1 MLLYFIFLKKSIH
14 VFRNVLLNLPFKI
27 VCKLKDIHDV
37 FGLSDM
43 PYIERSADGKI
54 IGLRTIAGSNLTEA
68 KSLTDDEILDF
79 LKDNLDNKFLNSLL
93 VHSDAGLIRLLEDLI
108 NLLTKKN
115 IILFTELPE
124 KAQEKII
131 EREQIREKISS
142 QNIIVEDIL

>member
-1 MLLYFIFLKKSIH
+1 
-14 VFRNVLLNLPFKI
+14 
-27 VCKLKDIHDV
+27 
-37 FGLSDM
+37 M

-54 IGLRTIAGSNLTEA
+54 IGLRTVAGPNSTEI
-68 KSLTDDEILDF
+68 KSLKDDEVLDF
-79 LKDNLDNKFLNSLL
+79 LKDNLDNKFLESLL
-93 VHSDAGLIRLLEDLI
+93 AHSDAGLIRLVEDLI

>member
-1 MLLYFIFLKKSIH
+1 
-14 VFRNVLLNLPFKI
+14 
-27 VCKLKDIHDV
+27 
-37 FGLSDM
+37 M

-54 IGLRTIAGSNLTEA
+54 IGLRTIAGPNLTET
-68 KSLTDDEILDF
+68 KSLTDNEILEF
-79 LKDNLDNKFLNSLL
+79 LKNNLDNKFLNSLL

>member
-1 MLLYFIFLKKSIH
+1 
-14 VFRNVLLNLPFKI
+14 
-27 VCKLKDIHDV
+27 
-37 FGLSDM
+37 M

-54 IGLRTIAGSNLTEA
+54 IGLRTVDSPNSTEI

-79 LKDNLDNKFLNSLL
+79 LKDNMDNKFFESLL
-93 VHSDAGLIRLLEDLI
+93 AHSDAGLIRLLEDLI
-108 NLLTKKN
+108 DLLTKKN